1 MTGNVQGLPRHYG
14 TRGGQMSR
22 TVLFQP
28 EEAPQTP
35 QTQDHVAEVL
45 LLGLKP
51 GFPLR

>member
-28 EEAPQTP
+28 EEAPQT
-35 QTQDHVAEVL
+35 QDHVAAVL